1 MHNSTKVSPGKVSVD
16 RGAKFL
22 EEPAEVPEY
31 VVRWVIIITFAVCW
45 AAIWWMKELQFM
57 ALGLIPTFLTFNSR
71 KRSTI
76 IMVAAG
82 SILATVINIFV
93 FGPKDIILH
102 IDSVQELALRNGSTH
117 EFALVN
123 GSARAFATVFF
134 ITLLGSVF
142 YFASRQTRILSL
154 EQRKRVR
161 RDAELKELEN
171 AYSALERSQRAL
183 QRLTSLL
190 AENAPV
196 AIAQLTPELHYA
208 MVNPMYEN
216 LVRAQTGESSLALIG
231 KKLTEHLWQTDS
243 QAQEALSLI
252 RHGLPVKLPAQSSV
266 ARLTG
271 KVSYWDW
278 TLWPVKDEA
287 GTTES
292 VLLLGA
298 EVTER
303 IHAEQKLEAAR
314 FELEKSNHAKDL
326 FLATLSHELRT
337 PLTPILGWARIMQDY
352 EADSTVKT
360 QGLQAIE
367 RNARLQAQ
375 LVDDLL
381 DLSRITMGK
390 VELACAPVDLNEI
403 VRRALETV
411 QPRIETQKL
420 ELELHLRP
428 ESLLV
433 YGDATR
439 LEQVIWNLLTNA
451 VKFTSSGGKITV
463 RSELAGTDCRI
474 TVSDNGT
481 GIEPHVMPLLFE
493 PFKQGDSSITRRHGG
508 LGIGLAIAHSLIQMH
523 GGTIVASSAGA
534 GQGASFTVS
543 LPGYQMTVAK
553 TLEKSAAT
561 RTLRLDGLKILV
573 IEDAADTRELLGIV
587 LKSYGCQVE
596 LAENVLQAREIALAH
611 RPEIII
617 SDIGLPDE
625 NGYDFARYLRQT
637 AGFEQIPMIALT
649 GYAMDADRQRAYESG
664 FDRHLSKPVDPE
676 TLVRTVYELHLWES
690 VGPLFCSFPTP
701 SST

>member
-1 MHNSTKVSPGKVSVD
+1 MSKPGKGSFD
-16 RGAKFL
+16 RVPKL
-22 EEPAEVPEY
+22 YEDPAEVPEQI
-31 VVRWVIIITFAVCW
+31 VQRVIFLTFIAVWLVIFITP
-45 AAIWWMKELQFM
+45 IWQFM

-76 IMVAAG
+76 LLVG
-82 SILATVINIFV
+82 VSGILATIINFFIH
-93 FGPKDIILH
+93 PKEYYGAD
-102 IDSVQELALRNGSTH
+102 QALNYAIT
-117 EFALVN
+117 
-123 GSARAFATVFF
+123 FF
-134 ITLLGSVF
+134 ITLLISIC
-142 YFASRQTRILSL
+142 YFASRQTRILAS
-154 EQRKRVR
+154 EKRKRAR

-171 AYSALERSQRAL
+171 AYTALERSQRAL

-196 AIAQLTPELHYA
+196 AIAQLSPELNYV
-208 MVNPMYEN
+208 MINPIYLN
-216 LVRAQTGESSLALIG
+216 LIRAQTGESPLVLVG
-231 KKLTEHLWQTDS
+231 KKLTEHLWKTDS

-252 RHGLPVKLPAQSSV
+252 KHGLPVKLPAQPSV
-266 ARLTG
+266 AQTTG

-278 TLWPVKDEA
+278 TLWPVKDESGA
-287 GTTES
+287 TES

-352 EADSTVKT
+352 NSDGSVTE

-390 VELACAPVDLNEI
+390 IELACAPVDVNEI

-411 QPRIETQKL
+411 QYRVESQQL
-420 ELELHLRP
+420 DLRLNLSATP
-428 ESLLV
+428 LLI

-451 VKFTSSGGKITV
+451 VKFTPSGGQLTV
-463 RSELAGTDCRI
+463 RSYLAGNECSI
-474 TVSDNGT
+474 VVSDNGI
-481 GIEPHVMPLLFE
+481 GIEPHILPLLFE

-508 LGIGLAIAHSLIQMH
+508 LGIGLAIAHSLVQMH
-523 GGTIVASSAGA
+523 GGKIAAHSAGT
-534 GQGASFTVS
+534 GQGATFTVT
-543 LPGYQMTVAK
+543 LPLYHLNVAK
-553 TLEKSAAT
+553 PSETHHLT
-561 RTLRLDGLKILV
+561 RALRLDGVKVLV
-573 IEDAADTRELLGIV
+573 IEDSADTRELLSIV

-596 LAENVLQAREIALAH
+596 LADSVAQALEVALACK
-611 RPEIII
+611 PEVII
-617 SDIGLPDE
+617 SDIGLPKSD
-625 NGYDFARYLRQT
+625 GYELARRLRQSP
-637 AGFEQIPMIALT
+637 GFETIPMIALT
-649 GYAMDADRQRAYESG
+649 GYAMDADRQKAYESG
-664 FDRHLSKPVDPE
+664 FDWHLPKPVDPE
-676 TLVRTVYELHLWES
+676 TLVRAIHELHIQQS
-690 VGPLFCSFPTP
+690 IGPLFRSIP
-701 SST
+701 